1 MVELESYNMKTA
13 LVAKMLPVIAAI
25 IAMVIFDVT
34 PLRRILAS
42 PTSLGKTYYKEEK
55 NSLY

>member
-1 MVELESYNMKTA
+1 MKTA

-34 PLRRILAS
+34 PLRRILAT

>member
-13 LVAKMLPVIAAI
+13 LVAKMLPFIAAI

-34 PLRRILAS
+34 PLRRISAP